1 MSYVNLR
8 SRPDPDSNIIATFL
22 VGAPHLREAAESI
35 AAESS
40 IGTWTDIATMKPR
53 VKRKLGAVVFDIRK
67 NGIMRIAYPIDLFE
81 PGNIPQL
88 LSDIAGNIFGMKGVN
103 TLKLLDFSAPP
114 EYINTFDGPAF
125 GMENIRKYMGTNK
138 TRRPHVGTI
147 VKPKVG
153 LNPRETA
160 EVAYDAWAGG
170 IDFVKDDENL
180 CDQHFCPFEKRVLTV
195 LDAADRAEEETGEKK
210 LYAANITGPADKMLD
225 RAEFVLEH
233 GGKCI
238 MIDVITA
245 GFSALQFIRSQN
257 LKLMIHAHRA
267 MYAAF
272 SRNKRH
278 GIAFLPMARLCRM
291 GGADQLHI
299 GTVVGKMVGEEKEV
313 KEAHAAINGK
323 MGNLLPAFSVCSGGL
338 SPDKVPALMRI
349 LGNDIVIQAGGG
361 IHGHPKGT
369 RAGAAA
375 IRQAVEASMLRINLN
390 EYAKDH
396 RELREALLKWPL
408 KKL

>member
-8 SRPDPDSNIIATFL
+8 SRPDPDSYILTTFL
-22 VGAPHLREAAESI
+22 VGAPNLREAAESI

-53 VKRKLGAVVFDIRK
+53 VKKQLGAIVFDIQK

-81 PGNIPQL
+81 PNNIPQI
-88 LSDIAGNIFGMKGVN
+88 LSDIAGNIFGMKGVD
-103 TLKLLDFSAPP
+103 TLKLLDFTAPSY
-114 EYINTFDGPAF
+114 YINTFSGPAF
-125 GMENIRKYMGTNK
+125 GRENIRKLIGTSK
-138 TRRPHVGTI
+138 TRRPHIGTI

-153 LNPRETA
+153 LNPKETA
-160 EVAYDAWAGG
+160 KVAYDAWVGG

-180 CDQHFCPFEKRVLTV
+180 CDQNFCPFEKRVVAV
-195 LDAADRAEEETGEKK
+195 LDALDKSQEQTGEKK
-210 LYAANITGPADKMLD
+210 LYAANITGSAEKMLE
-225 RAEFVLEH
+225 RAEFVAAH
-233 GGKCI
+233 GGKCM
-238 MIDVITA
+238 MIDVMTA
-245 GFSALQFIRSQN
+245 GFSALQYMRSQN
-257 LKLMIHAHRA
+257 LKLIIHAHRA

-272 SRNKRH
+272 SRNKKH
-278 GIAFLPMARLCRM
+278 GISFLPLAKLCRM

-299 GTVVGKMVGEEKEV
+299 GTVVGKMEGDEKEV
-313 KEAHAAINGK
+313 KATHAAINGK
-323 MGNLLPAFSVCSGGL
+323 MGKLLPTFSVCSGGL
-338 SPDKVPALMRI
+338 SPDKIPALMNI

-375 IRQAVEASMLRINLN
+375 MRQAVEASMLGINLN

-396 RELREALLKWPL
+396 GELKEALLKWPL
-408 KKL
+408 KK